1 MRRLFPILFMLSL
14 GLSLPFRS
22 NAAENSFIKDATDEL
37 SVLSDTTAAKALEVI
52 DNANRREH
60 SYASL
65 AMVCGTLGLM
75 TCVLAC
81 AWLAETGHP
90 QAGGLV
96 LGTGVLAIV
105 GQIINSRLNK

>member
-1 MRRLFPILFMLSL
+1 MAREPVYL
-14 GLSLPFRS
+14 LPAS
-22 NAAENSFIKDATDEL
+22 DEL
-37 SVLSDTTAAKALEVI
+37 SVLTDATAGKALAVI

-75 TCVLAC
+75 SCVLVC
-81 AWLAETGHP
+81 AWLVETGHP
-90 QAGGLV
+90 EAGGLV
-96 LGTGVLAIV
+96 LGTGVLTIV

>member
-1 MRRLFPILFMLSL
+1 MAREPVYL
-14 GLSLPFRS
+14 LP
-22 NAAENSFIKDATDEL
+22 AADEL
-37 SVLSDTTAAKALEVI
+37 SVLTDATAAKALEVI
-52 DNANRREH
+52 DHANRREH

-75 TCVLAC
+75 SCVLTF
-81 AWLAETGHP
+81 AWLVEAGHP